1 MYETLAVLGG
11 SAIFAFLYTQEKD
24 FIYKYLFLFASLVM
38 LALSYSV
45 ESNTLLVPFTSSLGV
60 FVLGL
65 MIYWIYKSIKA
76 LTTGATPR

>member
-1 MYETLAVLGG
+1 MYETLAVLAG

-45 ESNTLLVPFTSSLGV
+45 ESNPLLTGFTNSLGI
-60 FVLGL
+60 FALGL

-76 LTTGATPR
+76 LTTGGNLK

>member
-1 MYETLAVLGG
+1 MYETMAVIGG

-24 FIYKYLFLFASLVM
+24 FVYKYLFLFASLVM
-38 LALSYSV
+38 LALSYSI
-45 ESNTLLVPFTSSLGV
+45 ESNTLLTPFTYSIGL
-60 FVLGL
+60 FALGL

>member
-1 MYETLAVLGG
+1 MYETMAVLGG

-24 FIYKYLFLFASLVM
+24 FVYKYLFLFASLVI
-38 LALSYSV
+38 LALSYSI
-45 ESNTLLVPFTSSLGV
+45 ESNTLLTPFTYSIGL
-60 FVLGL
+60 FTLGL